1 MIVILAAM
9 EKEAS
14 ALIENFDDKRRF
26 LLAGKTAYEG
36 KLFGKEVLLAIT
48 GIGKV
53 SAAITAQAAID
64 YRSPEYVLNFGTA
77 GGLSGEVSPRNFYAV
92 SGCCQHDFDLTA
104 IDDVSVGYV
113 QDYDRVFFPAVTDGM
128 EFLPKIKLATADR
141 FAHEKTDVETVKKL
155 GCAVTDMEGCAIAQT
170 CLSNGV
176 KFYCVKAI
184 SDVLGS
190 GIQAS
195 EFTSNMSYIRNEFPA
210 VIKKILDN
218 VL

>member
-9 EKEAS
+9 KKEAS
-14 ALIENFDDKRRF
+14 ALIENFDEKRQF
-26 LLAGKTAYEG
+26 SFAGKTAYEG
-36 KLFGKEVLLAIT
+36 KLFGKNVILAIT

-64 YRSPEYVLNFGTA
+64 AFSPEYVLNFGTA

-92 SGCCQHDFDLTA
+92 AECCQHDFDLTA
-104 IDDVSVGYV
+104 IDDVSVGYI
-113 QDYDRVFFPAVTDGM
+113 QDYDRVFFPAETEGLN
-128 EFLPKIKLATADR
+128 FLPKIKLATADK
-141 FAHEKTDVETVKKL
+141 FTHEQKDMATVKKL
-155 GCAVTDMEGCAIAQT
+155 GCSVTDMEGAAIAQT

-176 KFYCVKAI
+176 KFFCIKAI

-190 GIQAS
+190 GIQAA
-195 EFTSNMSYIRNEFPA
+195 EFNGNMSYIRAEFPA
-210 VIKKILDN
+210 VIKKVLDS